1 MALSVD
7 IKSKKKIL
15 IVDDTPNNLQLLFKY
30 VKNSGYQ
37 VLVTQNGKNAIE
49 IAKKSSP
56 NLILLDVMMPGIDG
70 FEVFS
75 QLKADSQTKDIPI
88 IFMTALAQTSYKVKG
103 LELGAVDYITK
114 PIEQEE
120 LLARLDNH
128 LTLQDINK
136 RLTLDAQQ
144 QKLLFEISD
153 RIRKS
158 LDLTSIF
165 QTATDEIRTF
175 LQCDRV
181 SLACLEGKN
190 VHFGF
195 KSIAA
200 NINVELPKKIAA
212 DYLVHNQADY
222 EYYQQGE
229 IWAIESIT
237 NSKSNTAREKLR
249 LELQVKSQIVVP
261 ILLKTNPEITSDSDS
276 LWGWIVADECAH
288 KDHSPVEYSRK
299 WDKREIDLLKLLA
312 NQLSIAIQQG
322 SLHKQLYK
330 SNQKL
335 KQLALCDPL
344 TQVFNRR
351 YFDRQ
356 LNLEWRRLRRI
367 PSPLSLIMCDVDC
380 FKIYNDT
387 YGHQKGDECLRQVA
401 NAISSIIKRPADIV
415 ARYGGEEFVIIL
427 PYTPL
432 EGAIKVAEAMR
443 VKVKELN
450 LPHLNSS
457 VDSVVTVSAGVAS
470 TTPNLED
477 NPTLL
482 VEAADQ
488 ALYLAKNRGR
498 DCIAVYQHDISQSK
512 FQQNEDILWNKRIR
526 RALANNLFSLYAQSI
541 TPLGLNDQR
550 KHFEILLR
558 LTDTENQVISPNIF
572 LDVANRNSLM
582 PNIDTWVID
591 NLFVKLG
598 ESDRSFWENYHFS
611 INLSGASLN
620 QEGFLKFLRQ
630 KIKDSHLPPNL
641 FCFEITETIAISDL
655 TKISKFIRSLRDLGC
670 SFALDDFGKGMSSLT
685 YLKNL
690 PVDYLKIDGS
700 FITELNKDKV
710 SRAMVE
716 GINYLA
722 SAIGLKTVAEF
733 VENQAILDTVRD
745 LKVDYAQGYHLGRP
759 GELTRVLGLCSAN

>member
-1 MALSVD
+1 MALSAD
-7 IKSKKKIL
+7 IIKSQKKIL

-30 VKNSGYQ
+30 IKNSGYQ

-49 IAKKSSP
+49 IANNELP
-56 NLILLDVMMPGIDG
+56 DLILLDVMMSGIDG
-70 FEVFS
+70 FEVCNH
-75 QLKADSQTKDIPI
+75 LKANSRTKHIPI
-88 IFMTALAQTSYKVKG
+88 IFMTALAQTAHKVKG

-120 LLARLDNH
+120 LLARLDTH
-128 LTLQDINK
+128 LMLQSFNQ
-136 RLTLDAQQ
+136 RLRLEAQQ

-153 RIRKS
+153 RIRQS
-158 LDLTSIF
+158 LDLKSIF
-165 QTATDEIRTF
+165 QTATDEIRSF

-181 SLACLEGKN
+181 SLAHLDQQN
-190 VHFGF
+190 VHLGF
-195 KSIAA
+195 ESITS
-200 NINVELPKKIAA
+200 NINVELPKKITV
-212 DYLVHNQADY
+212 DYFYQNQA
-222 EYYQQGE
+222 EYQHYQQGR
-229 IWAIESIT
+229 IVAIE
-237 NSKSNTAREKLR
+237 NVANLKSNPTREKL
-249 LELQVKSQIVVP
+249 LAQLQVKAQLIVP
-261 ILLKTNPEITSDSDS
+261 ILLKTNTDITKDSDS
-276 LWGWIVADECAH
+276 FWGWIVADKCEQ
-288 KDHSPVEYSRK
+288 KDLLQAEYSRK
-299 WDKREIDLLKLLA
+299 WDTQEIDLLRLLA

-322 SLHKQLYK
+322 SLHEQLHK

-351 YFDRQ
+351 YFDWQ
-356 LNLEWRRLRRI
+356 LHLEWRRLKRI

-387 YGHQKGDECLRQVA
+387 YGHQQGDECLRQLA
-401 NAISSIIKRPADIV
+401 QTISLITKRPADVV
-415 ARYGGEEFVIIL
+415 ARYGGEEFVVVL
-427 PYTPL
+427 PHTSL
-432 EGAIKVAEAMR
+432 EGAILVAEEIRA
-443 VKVKELN
+443 KVKELN
-450 LPHLNSS
+450 IPHLNSA
-457 VDSVVTVSAGVAS
+457 VNSVVTISVGVAS

-477 NPTLL
+477 NPSLL

-498 DCIAVYQHDISQSK
+498 DCIAIYQHDISQSK
-512 FQQNEDILWNKRIR
+512 RQQNEDILWNKRIR
-526 RALANNLFSLYAQSI
+526 KALEHNLFSLYAQSI
-541 TPLGLNDQR
+541 TPLGLDDKR

-572 LDVANRNSLM
+572 LDFANRNSLM

-591 NLFVKLG
+591 NLFAKLA
-598 ESDRSFWENYHFS
+598 ESNLSHWENHHFS

-620 QEGFLKFLRQ
+620 QEGFLKFLLQ
-630 KIKDSHLPPNL
+630 KIKDSHLSPHL

-655 TKISKFIRSLRDLGC
+655 VKVSQFIRSLRNLGC

-690 PVDYLKIDGS
+690 PVNYLKIDGS

-733 VENQAILDTVRD
+733 VENQAIFDTVCD

-759 GELTRVLGLCSAN
+759 GELANILGLCS

>member
-30 VKNSGYQ
+30 VKKSGYQ
-37 VLVTQNGKNAIE
+37 VLVAQNGKNAIE
-49 IAKKSSP
+49 IAHNNSP
-56 NLILLDVMMPGIDG
+56 DLILLDVMMSGING
-70 FEVFS
+70 FEVCH
-75 QLKADSQTKDIPI
+75 QLKADSQTKNIPI
-88 IFMTALAQTSYKVKG
+88 IFMTALAQTANKVRG

-120 LLARLDNH
+120 LLARLDTHLSLQSLNQH
-128 LTLQDINK
+128 LTLE
-136 RLTLDAQQ
+136 AQQ

-153 RIRKS
+153 RIRQS
-158 LDLTSIF
+158 LDLKSIL
-165 QTATDEIRTF
+165 QTATTEIRSF

-181 SLACLEGKN
+181 SLARLEGKN

-200 NINVELPKKIAA
+200 NINVELPQKIAA
-212 DYLVHNQADY
+212 DYLIQNQADY

-229 IWAIESIT
+229 IWAIENIAHL
-237 NSKSNTAREKLR
+237 KSNTARNKLR
-249 LELQVKSQIVVP
+249 AELQVKSQMIVP

-288 KDHSPVEYSRK
+288 KDHSPIKYSRK
-299 WDKREIDLLKLLA
+299 WDQQEIDLLRLLS

-322 SLHKQLYK
+322 SLHKQLHQ

-335 KQLALCDPL
+335 KKLALCDPL

-356 LNLEWRRLRRI
+356 LNLEWRRLKRI

-401 NAISSIIKRPADIV
+401 NAISSITKRPADIV
-415 ARYGGEEFVIIL
+415 ARYGGEEFVIVL
-427 PYTPL
+427 PHTPL
-432 EGAIKVAEAMR
+432 EGAIQVAEAMR
-443 VKVKELN
+443 VIVKELN
-450 LPHLNSS
+450 IPHLNSS
-457 VDSVVTVSAGVAS
+457 VDSVVTISAGVAS

-526 RALANNLFSLYAQSI
+526 TALDNNLFSLYAQSI
-541 TPLGLNDQR
+541 TSLGFNDKR

-558 LTDTENQVISPNIF
+558 LTDRENQVISPNIF
-572 LDVANRNSLM
+572 LDAANRNSLM

-591 NLFVKLG
+591 NLFAKLG
-598 ESDRSFWENYHFS
+598 ESDRSHWENYHFS

-620 QEGFLKFLRQ
+620 EVGFLEFLSQ
-630 KIKDSHLPPNL
+630 KIKDSLLPPDL

-655 TKISKFIRSLRDLGC
+655 TKVSKFIKSLRDLGC

-759 GELTRVLGLCSAN
+759 GELTRVLGLCGAN